1 MRGGQTVRASAQCC
15 TALGDNDDVQ
25 ALIRPIAPVSSHG
38 ALLDEL
44 RGWSCDPL
52 AALFYVDIRHLRS
65 VNRIANATEGDAV
78 IVRVMQLLQQWVGRQ
93 GVSGRLWS
101 NEFVAVKRIDHTQVA
116 VDEAMDLRDR
126 LARVQFQSSLG
137 ENPLSVSIGV
147 VLVRPRDD
155 WSRAIATGGE
165 ACEQAKRRGL
175 NQICVHTASRPIEGL
190 PIVNTAYVTDFRRM
204 LAAGQLSLHPQP
216 IMDIRADQPR
226 VRKAEFLLRMD
237 KDGKHQPL
245 PQGTIETLEYF
256 GLVPELDR
264 FSSNFM
270 LDWLADNGS
279 ALSHLHGVSI
289 NLSARSL
296 VDGNFMDSLL
306 RDVKSAHLP
315 PGKLC
320 FEITETAA
328 IEHLDIAADIIT
340 AFRSIGC
347 GFSLDDFGS
356 GVCSFAYLQSLPV
369 DEVKIDGRFIRDIAN
384 GGVSREIVRA
394 IHQVAHAT
402 GKRTVAEFVDDP
414 RKLAALKHVGV
425 DYAQGWLFYPTVTP
439 EHFLEL
445 LAA

>member
-1 MRGGQTVRASAQCC
+1 M
-15 TALGDNDDVQ
+15 Q
-25 ALIRPIAPVSSHG
+25 ALISPTLAVSSHG
-38 ALLDEL
+38 TLLDQL
-44 RGWSCDPL
+44 RAWSCEPL

-65 VNRIANATEGDAV
+65 VNRIASATEGDAV
-78 IVRVMQLLQQWVGRQ
+78 IARVTQLLQQWVGRQ
-93 GVSGRLWS
+93 GISGRLWS

-126 LARVQFQSSLG
+126 LARVHFQSSLG

-155 WSRAIATGGE
+155 WSRAIANGGE

-175 NQICVHTASRPIEGL
+175 NQICVHAANRATEDL

-204 LAAGQLSLHPQP
+204 LAAGQLALHPQP
-216 IMDIRADQPR
+216 IMDIRQELPR
-226 VRKAEFLLRMD
+226 VRKAEFLLRME
-237 KDGKHQPL
+237 KDGRYLPL

-270 LDWLADNGS
+270 LDWLADNS
-279 ALSHLHGVSI
+279 AVFGKLHGVSI

-306 RDVKSAHLP
+306 RDVRSAHLP
-315 PGKLC
+315 AGTLC

-328 IEHLDIAADIIT
+328 IEHLDIAADIIN
-340 AFRSIGC
+340 AFRSVGC

-369 DEVKIDGRFIRDIAN
+369 DEVKIDGRFIRDVAH

-402 GKRTVAEFVDDP
+402 GKRTVAEFVDDAS
-414 RKLAALKHVGV
+414 KLAALKHVGV

-439 EHFLEL
+439 ERFLEL